1 MINIEKY
8 RERGYFLLKVKSLK
22 LKTNIKYINF
32 FLSFNYFVIQKK
44 GVKIFKNKINSYVF
58 FYDVD
63 LGLIKNKLSRLI
75 NIGRPL
81 SRVGVYIR
89 VRF

>member
-44 GVKIFKNKINSYVF
+44 GVKIFKNKT
-58 FYDVD
+58 
-63 LGLIKNKLSRLI
+63 
-75 NIGRPL
+75 NI
-81 SRVGVYIR
+81 
-89 VRF
+89 